1 MSPITTI
8 LVAMPG
14 HQFSTLS
21 IEELRARGPRKWTHF
36 PPDVLPVWI
45 AESDFDTCPAVI
57 NAVNAGVRR
66 QYFGYPPG
74 LPELGE
80 ALSSWCH
87 DAYGWDVDPTAI
99 VGVPDVV
106 RGLRLAI
113 THFTDPGSPIVIPT
127 PTYMPFF
134 ALLDVCDRPGVFV
147 PMIQDTTTGRWIF
160 DLDGLERAFAN
171 GAGSMI
177 LCNPHNPLGTAFTA
191 DELRAVTDLAARYDV
206 RVFSDEI
213 HGPLVYDRPHIPT
226 ASVSE
231 TAARVTITAT
241 ATSKGWNTAGLKC
254 AQLIFTNPAD
264 KYVWDTRI
272 NFLDKEGVSTLG
284 QLAAIGAYTNGRE
297 WLREEIDYLRD
308 NKNLLVEALNRI
320 PNVRTT
326 NPEATFLLWVDMT
339 DVVIPAVPDQACDGE
354 EDDTADEGI
363 TFGESIRRG
372 GLNPEQ
378 WLVKYA
384 KLAPNDGAAF
394 AAPPAESAQGNTAR
408 GNDNESQ
415 SLPHGFGCIRIN
427 FATSRDICEMIVNT
441 LTQLF
446 GSTKNPNGTPR
457 HTTPNGIPEAH

>member
-1 MSPITTI
+1 MFHVTDNDYPCCHAWPPIFHPLDRGTACPRNKE
-8 LVAMPG
+8 VDS
-14 HQFSTLS
+14 FSSRRAARLDRG
-21 IEELRARGPRKWTHF
+21 IRLRY
-36 PPDVLPVWI
+36 LP
-45 AESDFDTCPAVI
+45 
-57 NAVNAGVRR
+57 VNAGVRR
-66 QYFGYPPG
+66 QYFGYPPE

-206 RVFSDEI
+206 RIFSDEI

-264 KYVWDTRI
+264 K
-272 NFLDKEGVSTLG
+272 
-284 QLAAIGAYTNGRE
+284 
-297 WLREEIDYLRD
+297 
-308 NKNLLVEALNRI
+308 
-320 PNVRTT
+320 
-326 NPEATFLLWVDMT
+326 
-339 DVVIPAVPDQACDGE
+339 
-354 EDDTADEGI
+354 
-363 TFGESIRRG
+363 
-372 GLNPEQ
+372 
-378 WLVKYA
+378 
-384 KLAPNDGAAF
+384 
-394 AAPPAESAQGNTAR
+394 
-408 GNDNESQ
+408 
-415 SLPHGFGCIRIN
+415 
-427 FATSRDICEMIVNT
+427 
-441 LTQLF
+441 
-446 GSTKNPNGTPR
+446 
-457 HTTPNGIPEAH
+457 